1 MSLSGRAASVHD
13 RLLAR
18 AKAEK
23 RDFNLMLTKYAL
35 ERFLY
40 RISIS
45 PYADQFLLKGAL
57 LFDLWFTIPRRPTRD
72 ADFLGLEARGGE
84 EMAKVF
90 RDICSCECDDGM
102 LYSAE
107 SVTAIEIREDA
118 RYGGLRVE
126 LMGFL
131 GSARCGVQVDIGF
144 GDAVTPEPSVASFP
158 LLLPD
163 NPAPILRVYP
173 KETAIA
179 EKLEAIV
186 SLGMANSRMK
196 DYFDLHIL
204 FSESVLDIAMLGKA
218 VRRTFDRR
226 QTALPAGVP
235 AGLSE
240 EFAMASGKKTQWRAF
255 LSKNSLEA
263 PSLEAVSA
271 GIRASAM
278 KLFALASE

>member
-1 MSLSGRAASVHD
+1 
-13 RLLAR
+13 
-18 AKAEK
+18 
-23 RDFNLMLTKYAL
+23 MLTKYAL

-57 LFDLWFTIPRRPTRD
+57 LFDLWFAIPRRPTRD
-72 ADFLGLEARGGE
+72 ADFLGLEERGGE

-90 RDICSCECDDGM
+90 SDICSCACDDGM

-107 SVTAIEIREDA
+107 SVTAIEIREDD

-163 NPAPILRVYP
+163 NPAPVLKVYP

-204 FSESVLDIAMLGKA
+204 FSESVLDVTVLGKA

-226 QTALPAGVP
+226 QTDLPVEVP

-240 EFAMASGKKTQWRAF
+240 DFARASGKKMQWRAF

-263 PSLEAVSA
+263 PSLEAVTA
-271 GIRASAM
+271 GICASAM
-278 KLFALASE
+278 ELFILASR

>member
-1 MSLSGRAASVHD
+1 VSLSGRAASVHD
-13 RLLAR
+13 RLLAK
-18 AKAEK
+18 AKDEK
-23 RDFNLMLTKYAL
+23 RDFNLLLTKYAL

-57 LFDLWFTIPRRPTRD
+57 LFDLWFAIPRRPTRD
-72 ADFLGLEARGGE
+72 ADFLGLAARDGK
-84 EMAKVF
+84 EMTKVF
-90 RDICSCECDDGM
+90 SDICSCECDDGM

-144 GDAVTPEPSVASFP
+144 GDAVTPEPITASFP
-158 LLLPD
+158 LLLAD
-163 NPAPILRVYP
+163 NPAPVLKVYP

-204 FSESVLDIAMLGKA
+204 FSESVLDVAVLGKA

-226 QTALPAGVP
+226 KTALPVGVP
-235 AGLSE
+235 LAYRRISR
-240 EFAMASGKKTQWRAF
+240 WRAGR
-255 LSKNSLEA
+255 KCNGG
-263 PSLEAVSA
+263 PSSRRTILK
-271 GIRASAM
+271 RLPW
-278 KLFALASE
+278 KP